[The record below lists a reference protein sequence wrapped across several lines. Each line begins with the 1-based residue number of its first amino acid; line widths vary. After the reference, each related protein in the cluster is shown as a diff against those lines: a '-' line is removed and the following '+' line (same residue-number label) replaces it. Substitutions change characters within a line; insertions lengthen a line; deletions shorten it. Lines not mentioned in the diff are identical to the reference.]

1 MAEFKLGRIRFI
13 WKNEWAAGTT
23 YLKDDIVR
31 LNGKVYVCVAG
42 HTAQTDFYADINH
55 IPTRWNQMSDG
66 MQWRGDW
73 EVDTIYYLND
83 IIKWGGQ
90 VYICTLGHTSAA
102 TFEIG
107 PEDDITGPS
116 TTNPGDDSSLS
127 KWQILA
133 QSFYWTGDWVTDY
146 RYKLNDIVKY
156 GGNMYL
162 CNLAHHS
169 AATDVLG
176 LEADFSKWDLFTEG
190 YDWKGD
196 WTPST
201 SLPVFVASRYKKND
215 VVKYGGTT
223 YVCNTGHVA
232 ASSEAIGLEDDQGH
246 WDYFNQGFDYKTDWL
261 PDTRY
266 KINDI
271 VKYGSDLWIC
281 TTYHTSGT
289 TFAEVDWAM
298 FSEGLQFDDSWDIA
312 TIYQPG
318 DIVGYGGYTY
328 IAKTNHLARY
338 PSQNPSD
345 WALFTTGF
353 NFRGDWG
360 DDSALIDYRVGDVV
374 RLHGYTYVCTADH
387 NGVEPP
393 DVAYWQ
399 RLNSGIRWE
408 GNWQSG
414 TTYILGDAVRDGTN
428 SYIAI
433 QKHVAATLNQP
444 ANDISGSYWNL
455 LAGGQEANVLTTQGD
470 LVYYG
475 GAGPTR
481 LPVGADGQ
489 VLVVNAAAAPS
500 WKYFGLVDQ
509 LYYVATDGVD
519 LPAPTRGVTL
529 DKPWNTVRY
538 AAEQIEN
545 GARNPQSAYLLKINR
560 QFIQREV
567 LQWITYQITNNISP
581 FVSGFTYNTT
591 KCERDIGLIVDAV
604 IWDLTHGGNVRT
616 VAAIKTYI
624 NTAPTFYSLGQKEET
639 AAAITYAGTVM
650 TAVLGNVAPTVNYQV
665 TNGVSVGSR
674 ILQIIDTAYTTESG
688 VTSIATGLISN
699 ISSAVL
705 SGVVGSIP
713 TEVKPNITILVK
725 TGTYYEVLPIIVPVE
740 TAIVGDEL
748 RSTNIRPRAGT
759 TPSTDVPYSLAA
771 IDRVKS
777 IMTNVLTG
785 TASLTASMTG
795 STISGPTISIT
806 GRNSTAGAT
815 PWTTEFTITPQL
827 VAPPTGGYTIAGA
840 TTAGFNGTVTVT
852 TSTLTT
858 ITVTYGADP
867 GTWAG
872 GTPTITATNGTTL
885 SVGTLASG
893 TIYPGMQ
900 LTGSGVTAGTYIVK
914 NVSGTG
920 TGSKWIVS
928 VTQSVTS
935 TTIDGTSTKS
945 TTNAGSLSATLPL
958 STATQVPLVHA
969 MLQNMRDYIDK
980 KINGSADITL
990 PAMTGVVSPVETYDV
1005 YAAVRQLELNRS
1017 FIVQEVVAWLT
1028 ETYPSYSYNSTLC
1041 QRDVNRYIDALQYD
1055 LTYTGN
1061 YKSLYCARYYV
1072 NSVNGSLTE
1081 DMFYVR
1087 NGTGI
1092 RNLTVQGLSGTLGSA
1107 NAYGTKRPTAGAY
1120 ASLDPGWG
1128 PDDTRVWITNKSCY
1142 VQNVTTFGTAC
1153 GGLKIDG
1160 TLHNGGNRSV
1170 VANDFTQV
1178 LSDGIG
1184 VWCTGTKSVTELVSV
1199 FSYYGHIGYLAE
1211 NGGKIRAT
1219 NGNSSYGTFGTV
1231 SEGVDATEV
1240 AVTGTVNNYASE
1252 ATVGNTVT
1260 NGTNIIRLEYNN
1272 AGTNYSSGTY
1282 TFNGAGINAAATG
1295 NEIRDGAVFEV
1306 RILQTNDSSGQ
1317 YGGSGYIVN
1326 QNVAQTG
1333 GLYNVTLAATDA
1345 STSSLYTGIRIFINS
1360 GTAAAQQAYIL
1371 NYNAGSKVALIC
1383 KESFTPFVIV
1393 STTVTTNIVTVASTS
1408 TLYIGMPVYFSGTAG
1423 GGVGI
1428 NTLYYITT
1436 TGFTSTTFQLA
1447 TSAGGT
1453 AITLSTATPAL
1464 TINAA
1469 GWDSALVG
1477 TPAAAPDGSSLYTL
1491 EPRVTFTAPLFSENG
1506 GTSLPSATWARVGY
1520 GYTSETYTALTATG
1534 GSGSS
1539 AKFDVVRSGLD
1550 YTVTLNTA
1558 GTGYTNGNTLTIA
1571 GTSLGGASPAN
1582 DISITVAK
1590 VVDTPALGVISV
1602 WEATGTAYGGQ
1613 YVALP
1618 ASGTTAARSVDG
1630 QTWTSVTLPTAGNW
1644 SVTANG
1650 LVGSQYYQVALAS
1663 GATNGLYSI
1672 NGGTTWTAVTGLAAS
1687 STWTDMAYGNGR
1699 FIAVANNS
1707 AVPFISTTG
1716 TTWAVGGS
1724 MGATTTWTGIAYG
1737 GANGTN
1743 GSVFVAVASGG
1754 TSAVWST
1761 NGNTWTAAVLPVSAN
1776 WSGVAWGN
1784 GRFVAISTTAS
1795 STGGYVGA
1803 YSFDGITW
1811 RACNVDNAVAWNKI
1825 SYGQGVFMVTSTTS
1839 TTKIAT
1845 SEDGINWKS
1854 QTLGTASTW
1863 INPVFGNSNRSGKWV
1878 TISSAAAS
1886 TVTRYITTGAT
1897 AKARVSVDSSNH
1909 LTQFRLYEPGSGYA
1923 SAPTMTIVDPGR
1935 VYAGQ
1940 YAVRTGNGALAQP
1953 TFTNRG
1959 TLWTTAATTIIGNGY
1974 ADYFQAGSY
1983 VVVKNLTSVPIAGSN
1998 VEFSTLPGTYY
2009 KLVTIT
2015 NLLGTGPY
2023 TATFQLSPAVSVS
2036 NATLLTH
2043 NTSFEVRIK
2052 YSQVR
2057 LTGHDFLSIG
2067 FGNFSDTNYP
2077 NTPVNQLDA
2086 NKQTVES
2093 GGGRCFYTAT
2103 DQDGNFTVGTL
2114 FSVQQSTGTATLN
2127 ASAFNLAGLQS
2138 LQLGSVTVGS
2148 SGATIN
2154 EFSTDPFF
2162 TANSDSVLPTQRAI
2176 KAYIASQIGS
2186 GSSTLNVNTLTAG
2199 AIFVSGNSITTTNG
2213 LQIVVPNKMTFTGGI
2228 DGYPLAFNMFLQN

>member
-13 WKNEWAAGTT
+13 WKDQWAAGTT

-31 LNGKVYVCVAG
+31 LNGKVYVCVVG
-42 HTAQTDFYADINH
+42 HTADTDFYTDLNH
-55 IPTRWNQMSDG
+55 VPTRWNQMSDG

-73 EVDTIYYLND
+73 EVDTVYYLND

-90 VYICTLGHTSAA
+90 VYICTLGHTSAH
-102 TFEIG
+102 TFELG
-107 PEDDITGPS
+107 PEEEITGP
-116 TTNPGDDSSLS
+116 TTNNPGDDSSLS
-127 KWQILA
+127 KWQLFA
-133 QSFYWTGDWVTDY
+133 QSFYWKGDWAVDT

-169 AATDVLG
+169 AATIVLG
-176 LEADFSKWDLFTEG
+176 LEADLSKWDLFTEG

-196 WTPST
+196 WVPST
-201 SLPVFVASRYKKND
+201 TTPTFIASRYKIND
-215 VVKYGGTT
+215 VVRYGGTT
-223 YVCNTGHVA
+223 YVCNLGHTA
-232 ASSEAIGLEDDQGH
+232 ADADLGLEDDQGK
-246 WDYFNQGFDYKTDWL
+246 WDYFNKGFEYKTDWQ

-271 VKYGSDLWIC
+271 VKYGADLWIC

-289 TFAEVDWAM
+289 TFSEVNWGV
-298 FSEGLQFDDSWDIA
+298 FSEGLQWDDNWDIA

-318 DIVGYGGYTY
+318 DVVTYGGYTY
-328 IAKTNHLARY
+328 IAKTNHLGR
-338 PSQNPSD
+338 PPTTNPTD
-345 WALFTTGF
+345 WSLFTTGF

-360 DDSALIDYRVGDVV
+360 DDSALIEYKVGDVV
-374 RLHGYTYVCTADH
+374 RDHGYTYVCIAD
-387 NGVEPP
+387 NSGQEPP
-393 DVAYWQ
+393 NNTYWS
-399 RLNSGIRWE
+399 RLNSGIRWQ
-408 GNWQSG
+408 GTWTSG
-414 TTYILGDAVRDGTN
+414 TTYLLGDAVRDGTN

-433 QKHVAATLNQP
+433 QKHVAAAGNQP
-444 ANDISGSYWNL
+444 SVDVTGTYWNL
-455 LAGGQEANVLTTQGD
+455 LAGGQESNVLTTQGD
-470 LVYYG
+470 TVYYG

-481 LPVGADGQ
+481 LPIGADGQ
-489 VLVVNAAAAPS
+489 VMVVQNSAPS
-500 WKYFGLVDQ
+500 WKYFGVVDQ
-509 LYYVATDGVD
+509 LYYVALDGVD
-519 LPAPTRGVTL
+519 APAPTRGVTL
-529 DKPWNTVRY
+529 DKPWKTVRY
-538 AAEQIEN
+538 AADQIER
-545 GARNPQSAYLLKINR
+545 GARNPNAGYVLKINR

-567 LQWITYQITNNISP
+567 IQWITWQIANAGGTGIWN
-581 FVSGFTYNTT
+581 GFTYNST
-591 KCERDIGLIVDAV
+591 KCERDLGYLIDAM
-604 IWDLTHGGNVRT
+604 IYDITHGGNVKT
-616 VAAIKTYI
+616 AEVATAYVSGTYTLLSTQKNQDI
-624 NTAPTFYSLGQKEET
+624 ACFDYANYLIGQVLANAAPAT
-639 AAAITYAGTVM
+639 
-650 TAVLGNVAPTVNYQV
+650 NYQV
-665 TNGVSVGSR
+665 LNGVAVGSR
-674 ILQIIDTAYTTESG
+674 ILQITSATAGETGT
-688 VTSIATGLISN
+688 ATIISGLIASIN
-699 ISSAVL
+699 SAITGGTL
-705 SGVVGSIP
+705 SYVP
-713 TEVKPNITILVK
+713 TVVKPNRTILVK
-725 TGTYYEVLPIIVPVE
+725 TGTFYETLPIPVPVE

-748 RSTNIRPRAGT
+748 RSTNIRPAPGT
-759 TPSTDVPYSLAA
+759 TPSGDVPYSLAA
-771 IDRVKS
+771 IDRIKS

-785 TASLTASMTG
+785 SATVTASTTG
-795 STISGPTISIT
+795 SSISGPTISIT

-815 PWTTEFTITPQL
+815 PWTTVFTITPQL

-840 TTAGFNGTVTVT
+840 VTAGFNGTVTVT

-858 ITVTYGADP
+858 ITVTYGSDP
-867 GTWAG
+867 GTWVAG

-885 SVGTLASG
+885 TVGTLSSG

-914 NVSGTG
+914 NVSGSG
-920 TGSKWIVS
+920 NGSTWIVS
-928 VTQSVTS
+928 TSQSVSSAAIT
-935 TTIDGTSTKS
+935 GTSTKS
-945 TTNAGSLSATLPL
+945 TTNTGTLSATVPL
-958 STATQVPLVHA
+958 STSTQVPLVHG
-969 MLQNMRDYIDK
+969 MLQNIRDYIDK
-980 KINGSADITL
+980 KINATGDISL
-990 PAMTGVVSPVETYDV
+990 PTMTGTNTPVETYDI

-1017 FIVQEVVAWLT
+1017 FIVEEVIAWLT
-1028 ETYPSYSYNSTLC
+1028 ETYPLYTSYSSTLC
-1041 QRDVNRYIDALQYD
+1041 QRDVNSYIDAIQYD
-1055 LTYTGN
+1055 LVYTGN

-1092 RNLTVQGLSGTLGSA
+1092 RNMTVQGLTGSLGSA
-1107 NAYGTKRPTAGAY
+1107 NVYGTKRPSAGSY
-1120 ASLDPGWG
+1120 VSLDPGWG
-1128 PDDTRVWITNKSCY
+1128 PNDSRVWVTNKSCY

-1153 GGLKIDG
+1153 VGLKIDG

-1184 VWCTGTKSVTELVSV
+1184 VWCTGSKAVTELVSV

-1231 SEGVDATEV
+1231 SEGVDSTETP
-1240 AVTGTVNNYASE
+1240 VTGVVNNYSGE
-1252 ATVGNTVT
+1252 ATVGVTVT
-1260 NGTNIIRLEYNN
+1260 NGSNIQRLEYNN
-1272 AGTNYSSGTY
+1272 AGTNYSSATY

-1295 NEIRDGAVFEV
+1295 NEIRDAAVFEV

-1317 YGGSGYIVN
+1317 YGGSGYVLV

-1333 GLYNVTLAATDA
+1333 GLYQITLAATDSA
-1345 STSSLYTGIRIFINS
+1345 TSSAYTGVRIFINS

-1383 KESFTPFVIV
+1383 KESFTPLVI
-1393 STTVTTNIVTVASTS
+1393 SATTVTTNVITVASTS
-1408 TLYIGMPVYFSGTAG
+1408 TLYIGMPIYFSGTAG

-1436 TGFTSTTFQLA
+1436 TGFTSTTFSIA
-1447 TSAGGT
+1447 TSPGGT
-1453 AITLSTATPAL
+1453 AINLSTATPAL

-1469 GWDSALVG
+1469 GWDNVLVG
-1477 TPAAAPDGSSLYTL
+1477 TPAAAPDGSSLYTI
-1491 EPRVTFTAPLFSENG
+1491 EPRVTFTAPTFSESAVS
-1506 GTSLPSATWARVGY
+1506 SLPSATWAKVFY
-1520 GYTSETYTALTATG
+1520 GSTGATYTALSASG

-1539 AKFDVVRSGLD
+1539 AKFDVVRAGLD

-1558 GTGYTNGNTLTIA
+1558 GTGYTVGNTLTIA
-1571 GTSLGGASPAN
+1571 GTSLGGATPAN
-1582 DISITVAK
+1582 DITIIVTGITNSPSA
-1590 VVDTPALGVISV
+1590 GVINA
-1602 WEATGTAYGGQ
+1602 WEVTSGTAYGGR

-1618 ASGTTAARSVDG
+1618 ASGTTGAYSNDG
-1630 QTWTSVTLPTAGNW
+1630 ATWVSVTLPAAGNYVAAA
-1644 SVTANG
+1644 SG
-1650 LVGSQYYQVALAS
+1650 LIGSTYYNVALSS
-1663 GATNGLYSI
+1663 GASTGLYSTD
-1672 NGGTTWTAVTGLAAS
+1672 GGASWTSVTGLAAS
-1687 STWTDMAYGNGR
+1687 STWTDMAYGGSR
-1699 FIAVANNS
+1699 FVAIANNS

-1716 TTWAVGGS
+1716 TSWAVGGS
-1724 MGATTTWTGIAYG
+1724 LGATTTWTGITYG
-1737 GANGTN
+1737 GPG
-1743 GSVFVAVASGG
+1743 VFVAVASGG
-1754 TSAVWST
+1754 TSAAYSA
-1761 NGNTWTAAVLPVSAN
+1761 NGTSWTAATLPASAN

-1784 GRFVAISTTAS
+1784 GRFVAISTTAN
-1795 STGGYVGA
+1795 STGGYQGA

-1811 RACNVDNAVAWNKI
+1811 RSCNLDNAVAWNKI
-1825 SYGQGVFMVTSTTS
+1825 RYGQGIFTTTSTTS

-1854 QTLGTASTW
+1854 QTLGATSTW
-1863 INPVFGNSNRSGKWV
+1863 ADVAFGNTNRTPRWV
-1878 TISSAAAS
+1878 TISSAASS
-1886 TVTRYITTGAT
+1886 TVGRYFTAGAT
-1897 AKARVSVDSSNH
+1897 AKARVLVDSSNH
-1909 LTQFRLYEPGSGYA
+1909 LSQFRIYEPGGGYG
-1923 SAPTMTIVDPGR
+1923 SAPTMTITDPQK

-1940 YAVRTGNGALAQP
+1940 YTVRTGNGALAQP

-1959 TLWTTAATTIIGNGY
+1959 TLYTTAATTIVGNGY

-1983 VVVKNLTSVPIAGSN
+1983 VVVKNLNAVPVAGSN
-1998 VEFSTLPGTYY
+1998 VEFSTIPGVYY

-2015 NLLGTGPY
+2015 NLLGSGPY
-2023 TATFQLSPAVSVS
+2023 TATFQLSPAVTVS
-2036 NATLLTH
+2036 NATLLTQG
-2043 NTSFEVRIK
+2043 TTFEVRIK

-2077 NTPVNQLDA
+2077 NTPINQLNA
-2086 NKQTVES
+2086 NAQTVES

-2162 TANSDSVLPTQRAI
+2162 TANSDSILPTQRAI

-2199 AIFVSGNSITTTNG
+2199 AVFVSGNSITTTNG
-2213 LQIVVPNKMTFTGGI
+2213 LQITVPNKMTFTGGI
-2228 DGYPLAFNMFLQN
+2228 DGYPLAFNFFLQN